1 MKTGKGNKKCVI
13 NIDAVEQEIEH
24 VDTNK
29 FCTVLPGLQAFT
41 GCDSVSATS
50 CYERILSLPKP

>member
-41 GCDSVSATS
+41 GCDSVSATT
-50 CYERILSLPKP
+50 Y